1 MVKCMG
7 ALRSG
12 MRKRQH
18 PGKTPVHR
26 RRTYLSDSES
36 SNIIDRDDM
45 RFLSSTLRVILLL
58 IAFILCSMQLS
69 AQRQLQGTVTDAE
82 SGDPLQFANVWVQG
96 SHKGT
101 TSDRQGRFTLAL
113 EPGEYRIV
121 ASYIGYRSQTKT
133 VIVPADAELRFSLRQ
148 STFEMPS
155 VEVTPGD
162 NPALRIIRKAIE
174 MKEQRRERLQNY
186 SLTSHSKLLVRL
198 TGAMEGMVEGSD
210 DGRRVKISTSVED
223 NEDNPEQADGT
234 GQADGTEQPT
244 STAQVD
250 TTEKADSS
258 RTLPI
263 ILETQTEAYWAAPD
277 SYKEIITARK
287 QSAMIPSQGNI
298 MISQFFIVDFSADD
312 FRFSDRAPVPGPIS
326 ERGLSSYYY
335 RLIGTT
341 ELDDTKIYQIEIS
354 ALSES
359 DPLFEGMIYIA
370 DSTYALSMVDLRLN
384 EAALPTMFDS
394 IAFRQHF
401 RLFDGEFWQPV
412 DVVVN
417 AVIGI
422 PIVNIGIDMQGF
434 SVLQDW
440 RINQQINEDF
450 FDRTRIKVL
459 KEADE
464 RDSTYWAANAKIPT
478 NDEEQRAYV
487 RADSVKLALDSVKYQ
502 IGFMNFLS
510 GGTTGSDDV
519 QFTFPGLVGLYHFN
533 RVEGHALSGAFSFH
547 MPEFPLRYVNMSGG
561 YGFND
566 ERLKYSFGGAI
577 SLTGSPALQLSARRY
592 YKLDFIDSGN
602 NPLGATGTTLSS
614 MLWKYDPHDYYYRD
628 GWSASVYH
636 DALFL
641 FPSSVTVRHDRF
653 HNAVNNSNE
662 SIFRRDWRYRD
673 NPPINEGSIFSVSGE
688 ITLDARDFIDNA
700 GELRRFGSRNHV
712 PTVGLGWHDADL
724 EGAQWSYVTWLARL
738 DGNFDFGVPGIF
750 TYRLAGDGAD
760 GALPAQTLLNLQGS
774 MNYIADGRRFRTLD
788 FREFGGDRR
797 VTAMFTYSFRDWLF
811 RAAGIPLLDGSGIGL
826 EFFASGGYA
835 TMTAAT
841 RALQPVPVTAA
852 KTPFWEAGFGLDNIL
867 GLLRV
872 DFGWRLNHF
881 REGRNFFFGV
891 NAGVVL

>member
-1 MVKCMG
+1 
-7 ALRSG
+7 
-12 MRKRQH
+12 
-18 PGKTPVHR
+18 
-26 RRTYLSDSES
+26 
-36 SNIIDRDDM
+36 M
-45 RFLSSTLRVILLL
+45 RFPSRTLRVLWL
-58 IAFILCSMQLS
+58 FISVFLFSSQLF
-69 AQRQLQGTVTDAE
+69 AQRQLRGTVTDAE
-82 SGDPLQFANVWVQG
+82 SGEPLQFANVWVQG

-101 TSDRQGRFTLAL
+101 TSDREGRFTLAL
-113 EPGEYRIV
+113 EPGEHRIV
-121 ASYIGYRSQTKT
+121 ASYIGYRSQTKS
-133 VIVPADAELRFSLRQ
+133 VSVPADADLRFTLRP

-174 MKEQRRERLQNY
+174 MKEERRERLRNY

-198 TGAMEGMVEGSD
+198 EGALDGMVESSGG
-210 DGRRVKISTSVED
+210 GRSVTIRGRVED
-223 NEDNPEQADGT
+223 NTDSSEQAN
-234 GQADGTEQPT
+234 
-244 STAQVD
+244 STRQVD
-250 TTEKADSS
+250 STKQADSS

-263 ILETQTEAYWAAPD
+263 ILETQTDAYWAAPD
-277 SYKEIITARK
+277 QYKEIITARK

-298 MISQFFIVDFSADD
+298 LISQFFIVDFSADD

-359 DPLFEGMIYIA
+359 DPLFEGTIYIA

-384 EAALPTMFDS
+384 EAALPTLFDS
-394 IAFRQHF
+394 LAFRQHF

-412 DVVVN
+412 DVVFD

-422 PIVNIGIDMQGF
+422 PIVNIGVDLQGF

-440 RINQQINEDF
+440 RINQQFNEDF

-478 NDEEQRAYV
+478 SDEEQRAYV

-502 IGFMNFLS
+502 IGFTNFLS
-510 GGTTGSDDV
+510 GGTTGSDAA
-519 QFTFPGLVGLYHFN
+519 QFTFPGIIGLYHFN
-533 RVEGHALSGAFSFH
+533 RVEGHALSGNFSLD
-547 MPEFPLRYVNMSGG
+547 MPEFPLRFVNMSGG

-566 ERLKYSFGGAI
+566 ERFKYSFGGGI
-577 SLTGSPALQLSARRY
+577 SLSGSPALQLSAWRY

-602 NPLGATGTTLSS
+602 DPLGATGTTLSS
-614 MLWKYDPHDYYYRD
+614 MLWKYDPHDYFYRD
-628 GWSASVYH
+628 GWNASVYH
-636 DALFL
+636 DAFFL

-662 SIFRRDWRYRD
+662 SIFRRDWHYRD

-700 GELRRFGSRNHV
+700 GELRRFGARNHV
-712 PTVGLGWHDADL
+712 PAVGLGWHDADL

-738 DGNFDFGVPGIF
+738 DGNIDFGVPGVF

-760 GALPAQTLLNLQGS
+760 GALPAQTLFNLQGS
-774 MNYIADGRRFRTLD
+774 MNYIADSRRFRTLD

-826 EFFASGGYA
+826 EFFASGGYT

-841 RALQPVPVTAA
+841 RALQPVPVNEAR
-852 KTPFWEAGFGLDNIL
+852 KTFWEAGFGLDNIL
-867 GLLRV
+867 GVLRV

-891 NAGVVL
+891 NAGVLL